1 MSNLSQHL
9 FQVIDD
15 VPRYCPIQLNIPC
28 FKELYLTDTSPDKS
42 EYSKQLAFIWFYLDA
57 NSPYFNSPERTDDC
71 MLAAFGTTKYKVSK
85 LLQSCM
91 DEYSHRQSTTELR
104 SLLAITNILDGMI
117 KDLNR
122 QKESGNEQ
130 MEEYIS
136 DIHSQMKLEKDLT
149 QRFVLAEMRDKALS
163 SINKNNTDVVNLI
176 PKISNTIKEM
186 VELRKAV
193 AKSLIEIDS
202 SSNKENIANH
212 IIYDIIDINRGY

>member
-28 FKELYLTDTSPDKS
+28 FKDLYISDTTPDKS
-42 EYSKQLAFIWFYLDA
+42 DYAKQLAFIWFYLDA
-57 NSPYFNSPERTDDC
+57 NSPYFNSPERMEDC
-71 MLAAFGTTKYKVSK
+71 MLAAFGTIKYKVSK
-85 LLQSCM
+85 QLQLCM

-104 SLLAITNILDGMI
+104 SLLAITNILDSMI

-122 QKESGNEQ
+122 QKESGSEQ
-130 MEEYIS
+130 MEEYIA
-136 DIHSQMKLEKDLT
+136 DIHAQMKMEKDLT
-149 QRFVLAEMRDKALS
+149 QRFVLAEMRDKALN
-163 SINKNNTDVVNLI
+163 SINKNNMDVVTLI

-193 AKSLIEIDS
+193 AKSLVEIDS
-202 SSNKENIANH
+202 TSNKENIANQ
-212 IIYDIIDINRGY
+212 IIYQIIDTNRGY

>member
-28 FKELYLTDTSPDKS
+28 FKELYIKDVTPDKS

-57 NSPYFNSPERTDDC
+57 NSPYFNSAERMDEC
-71 MLAAFGTTKYKVSK
+71 LIAAFGTTKYKITKS
-85 LLQSCM
+85 LQECM
-91 DEYSHRQSTTELR
+91 DEYVKRQSTAELR
-104 SLLAITNILDGMI
+104 SLSAITNILDGMI

-136 DIHSQMKLEKDLT
+136 DIHAQMKMEKDLT

-186 VELRKAV
+186 VELRKVV
-193 AKSLIEIDS
+193 AKSLVEIDS
-202 SSNKENIANH
+202 TSNKENIANH
-212 IIYDIIDINRGY
+212 IIYDIIDTNRGY